1 MTGEAVPPRRDRR
14 AERGVATRAA
24 LTRAAR
30 ELFAA
35 RGYAAVGT
43 TEIVQRAGVTR
54 GAMYHHFTDKRDLF
68 LAVYR
73 ELEAESAQQVAEA
86 VAREPRPE
94 RHLEAGLD
102 AFLDVC
108 LDPAH
113 RRIALLEAPS
123 VLGYEEWRGIGAEF
137 SLGLLRAALE
147 GAMNIGRLERQPVD
161 PLAHLLLGALA
172 EAALMLARAE
182 NPQGARQEVGET
194 VLRLVAGLAPPLTS

>member
-1 MTGEAVPPRRDRR
+1 M
-14 AERGVATRAA
+14 ATRAA
-24 LTRAAR
+24 LVRAAR

-43 TEIVQRAGVTR
+43 TEIVERAGVTR
-54 GAMYHHFTDKRDLF
+54 GAMYHHFNDKRELF
-68 LAVYR
+68 RAVYE
-73 ELEAESAQQVAEA
+73 ELEADSAQQVGEA
-86 VAREPRPE
+86 VAREPQAE
-94 RHLEAGLD
+94 RHLEVGLD
-102 AFLDVC
+102 AFLDAC

-113 RRIALLEAPS
+113 RRISLLEAPS

-147 GAMNIGRLERQPVD
+147 AAMNIGRIERQPID

-182 NPQGARQEVGET
+182 EPQRARQEVGET
-194 VLRLVAGLAPPLTS
+194 VLRLVAGLAPPVTR